1 MKDLIQLKSKIKEAL
16 TRENTATIVS
26 FLGYK
31 IDRSYRFV
39 DDKSM
44 CITPDGK
51 IKNFGNSGFSYG
63 DIFDWLQFSKGITL
77 KESIFYVADLMGIE
91 K

>member
-1 MKDLIQLKSKIKEAL
+1 MKDLKNLKEEIKERL
-16 TRENTATIVS
+16 DRETVAEIVS

-51 IKNFGNSGFSYG
+51 VKNFGNSGFTYG
-63 DIFDWLQFSKGITL
+63 DLHDWLYFTKGITL

>member
-1 MKDLIQLKSKIKEAL
+1 MKDIKQLKDEIKERL
-16 TRENTATIVS
+16 DRETVAEIVS

-51 IKNFGNSGFSYG
+51 VKNFGNSGFTYG
-63 DIFDWLQFSKGITL
+63 DLHDWLYFTKGITL